1 MAKPAESGPRSHK
14 VPSMPA
20 TSMPSSGSNWGSLRK
35 RPTIPHMRFRAR
47 QRFFY
52 PPPAS
57 HRLTLLSIRR
67 HISFLGGNS
76 TTDATFRLRDSARPG
91 DRPKAIRDVTHGA
104 LMRRRATTKFRAI
117 GMRDA
122 TLDIDGELRTGSL
135 APSELPP
142 RSLEAGIGT
151 EVRRLRK
158 SLDLTMAELAASS
171 GISAGMLSKIEN
183 GAISPSLATLDSL
196 AKALNVPISRLFAET
211 EERRDCSFVKA
222 GTGVRIDRRGTKA
235 GHLYDLLGHSLAG
248 EIGVEPYL
256 ITLSEDALP
265 YTNFRH
271 AGVEF
276 LYMLSGKVRYRHADR
291 SYVMEPG
298 DALFFDAAARHG
310 PEALIEKPMRY
321 LSIIIYPRQRE

>member
-1 MAKPAESGPRSHK
+1 VGVFEEKTHDSTHAFF
-14 VPSMPA
+14 VPDN
-20 TSMPSSGSNWGSLRK
+20 G
-35 RPTIPHMRFRAR
+35 
-47 QRFFY
+47 FFY
-52 PPPAS
+52 AANLAPLDTSVNSEAHLFP
-57 HRLTLLSIRR
+57 RR
-67 HISFLGGNS
+67 KLRADPILISG
-76 TTDATFRLRDSARPG
+76 RPG
-91 DRPKAIRDVTHGA
+91 HRPKAIRDVTHGA
-104 LMRRRATTKFRAI
+104 LMRRPSTTKFRTI
-117 GMRDA
+117 DIRDA
-122 TLDIDGELRTGSL
+122 TLDIDRELRTGSL

-142 RSLEAGIGT
+142 RSLETGIGA

-235 GHLYDLLGHSLAG
+235 GHLYDLLGHSPAG

-310 PEALIEKPMRY
+310 PEELIEKPMRY